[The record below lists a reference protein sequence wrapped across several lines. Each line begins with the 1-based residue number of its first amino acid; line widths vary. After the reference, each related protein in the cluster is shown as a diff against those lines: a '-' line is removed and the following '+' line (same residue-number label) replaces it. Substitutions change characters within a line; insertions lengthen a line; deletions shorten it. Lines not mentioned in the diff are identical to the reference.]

1 VLGFVV
7 AVSSRRRADICA
19 ATLFLKL
26 FQVIFFKLFHEK
38 SFESEASR
46 HGPQRF
52 ATWPRQRGRWPAS
65 GAAQRRQAKTAE
77 ASRKIRLASACLP
90 SGLGISS
97 ASFGAT
103 WRQAVPKQAHVANTA
118 L

>member
-26 FQVIFFKLFHEK
+26 FQVIFFKLFQEK